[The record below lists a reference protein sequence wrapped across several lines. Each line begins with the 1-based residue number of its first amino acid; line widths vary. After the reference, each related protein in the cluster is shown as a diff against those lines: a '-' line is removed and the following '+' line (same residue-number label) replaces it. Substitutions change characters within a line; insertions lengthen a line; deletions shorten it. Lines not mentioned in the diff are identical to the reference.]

1 MNKYEA
7 VVVFPGSLGD
17 DVIKDESSR
26 IQSLIATK
34 GGTNTSVTTWGKKE
48 VAYSVQ
54 GSKLGTYTIFN
65 FDLPVAEQVTQIVLS
80 LRLMERVAKFQIH
93 KLSNRVRKFQGNP
106 KRSGSGVGLDS
117 DDDFTEED

>member
-1 MNKYEA
+1 MNRYEA

-26 IQSLIATK
+26 IQSLITAK
-34 GGTNTSVTTWGKKE
+34 GGTNTAMSTWGKKE
-48 VAYSVQ
+48 VAYSIQ

-65 FDLPVAEQVTQIVLS
+65 FELPIAEQVTQIVLS

-93 KLSNRVRKFQGNP
+93 KLSERVRKFHGNP
-106 KRSGSGVGLDS
+106 KRGQGGLGIDG
-117 DDDFTEED
+117 DEDFTEED

>member
-26 IQSLIATK
+26 IQSLIAAK
-34 GGTNTSVTTWGKKE
+34 GGTNTAVTTWGKKE

-65 FDLPVAEQVTQIVLS
+65 FELPIAEQVTQIVLS

-93 KLSNRVRKFQGNP
+93 KLSDRVRKFHGNP
-106 KRSGSGVGLDS
+106 KRSLGGLG
-117 DDDFTEED
+117 EEGDEDYTDED